1 MTALLQLGLLVLLLL
16 FSVPVVVFVLQLL
29 LASDRVQ
36 LRRPT
41 QVSLPDSNK
50 LWALLI
56 PAHNEMDVVAGT
68 LVPLLAGPVA
78 FPGRVLVVADN
89 CADDTAA
96 LCRHLGAEVV
106 ERFSATE
113 RGKGYA
119 LQYGLNHLASD
130 PPSVVVV
137 LDADCTV
144 SGSDL
149 AILADSCFRSA
160 EPTQSAYLMHARE
173 GASVSAKVSEFA
185 WLVKTFVRQLGWTR
199 LTGQCQLLGSGMAF
213 PWGVL
218 SRFNLGSGHI
228 VEDLKLTVDL
238 AKAGIAVRFFPQV
251 RVDSFFPTQTTSR
264 AVQSRRWEH
273 GHLGMIVS
281 EVPTLLMNALRHGN
295 GRAAAL
301 ALDMVVPPLSLLVIL
316 VVVIAAGEWGLAFF
330 GANAIGY
337 AAWAT
342 VLLAL
347 IFLAVVRAW
356 YHWGREILTI
366 GELLQVPLF
375 LLKKLGIYI
384 RFVVKREKN
393 WTKSDRN

>member
-89 CADDTAA
+89 CTDDTAA

-130 PPSVVVV
+130 PLLLWWYLMQIALCLALTWQYLLTV
-137 LDADCTV
+137 V
-144 SGSDL
+144 SGQ
-149 AILADSCFRSA
+149 
-160 EPTQSAYLMHARE
+160 QSPP
-173 GASVSAKVSEFA
+173 K
-185 WLVKTFVRQLGWTR
+185 
-199 LTGQCQLLGSGMAF
+199 
-213 PWGVL
+213 
-218 SRFNLGSGHI
+218 
-228 VEDLKLTVDL
+228 
-238 AKAGIAVRFFPQV
+238 
-251 RVDSFFPTQTTSR
+251 
-264 AVQSRRWEH
+264 
-273 GHLGMIVS
+273 
-281 EVPTLLMNALRHGN
+281 VPT
-295 GRAAAL
+295 
-301 ALDMVVPPLSLLVIL
+301 SC
-316 VVVIAAGEWGLAFF
+316 
-330 GANAIGY
+330 
-337 AAWAT
+337 T
-342 VLLAL
+342 
-347 IFLAVVRAW
+347 
-356 YHWGREILTI
+356 
-366 GELLQVPLF
+366 
-375 LLKKLGIYI
+375 LGKGH
-384 RFVVKREKN
+384 R
-393 WTKSDRN
+393 